1 MSMGFLSILITI
13 MLNEKI
19 ALRRS
24 FFVSFLN
31 VNLAFDATVG
41 KEKIDSLHRP
51 TPKENAVVNLHK
63 TKRRFFC
70 DCDKKEW
77 KLFTFQNACDIITMY
92 FYIHIIRKEK
102 HHETHIQTRFVHA
115 LRDLDVA

>member
-19 ALRRS
+19 AFRRS

-51 TPKENAVVNLHK
+51 APKENAVVNLHK
-63 TKRRFFC
+63 TKRRFLVIAT
-70 DCDKKEW
+70 KKNGSYL
-77 KLFTFQNACDIITMY
+77 LFKMLVI
-92 FYIHIIRKEK
+92 
-102 HHETHIQTRFVHA
+102 
-115 LRDLDVA
+115 